1 MLARSEGGG
10 GSCTSL
16 HGRDGDEG
24 RRREGGKE
32 GVKENFPFEGDEG
45 RGRLEMQCGSSLGHM
60 LQLPWM
66 LELAAKVRETFEAG
80 KLNNGEEER
89 VTQSDREISRY
100 EPHYQINKQYDHL
113 CVIVR

>member
-1 MLARSEGGG
+1 M
-10 GSCTSL
+10 
-16 HGRDGDEG
+16 
-24 RRREGGKE
+24 
-32 GVKENFPFEGDEG
+32 KENFPFEGDDRERG

-89 VTQSDREISRY
+89 VTESNLRIRGIKPD
-100 EPHYQINKQYDHL
+100 KQ
-113 CVIVR
+113 

>member
-1 MLARSEGGG
+1 M
-10 GSCTSL
+10 
-16 HGRDGDEG
+16 
-24 RRREGGKE
+24 
-32 GVKENFPFEGDEG
+32 KENFPFEGDDRERG

-89 VTQSDREISRY
+89 GYTKRQRNLKVRTTLPD
-100 EPHYQINKQYDHL
+100 KQA
-113 CVIVR
+113 I